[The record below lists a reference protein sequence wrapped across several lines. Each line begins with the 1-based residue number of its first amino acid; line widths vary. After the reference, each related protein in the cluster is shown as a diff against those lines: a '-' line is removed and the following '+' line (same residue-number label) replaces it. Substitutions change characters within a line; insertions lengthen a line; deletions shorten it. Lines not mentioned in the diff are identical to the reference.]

1 MSATTNSAGNMWKP
15 EYEKNVKNQARC
27 LLNKVTKANLE
38 TITEEFIQCIR
49 KCNEKQ
55 LTEIAQIFLKKAV
68 NEPMYCPLY
77 AKILK
82 NQIDSNEQSF
92 KKVVINHLYKSIKKS
107 PLETGEKSKGIV
119 IFIAVLCKNQIIEK
133 EISQRCCRFLV
144 QSVDEEHV
152 MAGVELIKLT
162 GKLFDEEGTEFL
174 DECFERLGSVKPFCS
189 KRTRFWID
197 DLFELRINCWMEQSE
212 LEEATNQVHNLLNMV
227 PAASKDLQ
235 DFLNLNL
242 HLTGEKLE
250 KVVETFIKYAVLWP
264 LSCSFFVKL
273 FRAKVTRELCSSSSE
288 KSPFR
293 NFLLIRTQKL
303 FQEKMIIDEA
313 KQIVIDE
320 EEDPEKR
327 KKLIVNEKE
336 KFKRRRLG
344 VVVLIGHLYLYD
356 MVDSKIIITCI
367 RDLLLSIIPKKCNGK
382 REPLIKD
389 FIDDDSVMLGL
400 KLIEI
405 VGRKLD
411 KSCPKVLN
419 DWVKL
424 LQIAQPLCSLEV
436 QVSMCTL
443 LSLRLSKW
451 LSVEI

>member
-1 MSATTNSAGNMWKP
+1 MWKP
-15 EYEKNVKNQARC
+15 EHQKNVKNQARC
-27 LLNKVTKANLE
+27 LLNKATNATLEKFTK
-38 TITEEFIQCIR
+38 EFNQCIR
-49 KCNEKQ
+49 KCNKEQ
-55 LTEIAQIFLKKAV
+55 LTEMAQIFVNKAV

-92 KKVVINHLYKSIKKS
+92 KKVLINHLYKSIKKI

-119 IFIAVLCKNQIIEK
+119 IFIAELCKNQIVEK

-144 QSVDEEHV
+144 QSIDEEHI
-152 MAGVELIKLT
+152 MAGVELMKLT
-162 GKLFDEEGTEFL
+162 GKLLNEEETEFL
-174 DECFERLGSVKPFCS
+174 DECFEQMGSVKPFCS
-189 KRTRFWID
+189 KRTRFLID
-197 DLFELRINCWMEQSE
+197 DLFEMRMNCWMTQYE
-212 LEEATNQVHNLLNMV
+212 LKEATNQVHNLLNMV
-227 PAASKDLQ
+227 PAASKELQ
-235 DFLNLNL
+235 NILSFNL
-242 HLTGEKLE
+242 HLEGEKLE
-250 KVVETFIKYAVLWP
+250 QVVETFIKYAVLWP

-273 FRAKVTRELCSSSSE
+273 FRAKVTRELCSSSSQQ
-288 KSPFR
+288 SPFR
-293 NFLLIRTQKL
+293 NFLLTRTQKL

-320 EEDPEKR
+320 EIDPEKR

-344 VVVLIGHLYLYD
+344 VVVLIGHLYLYN

-367 RDLLLSIIPKKCNGK
+367 RDLLSSIISKKCNGK

-411 KSCPKVLN
+411 EWCPKVLN
-419 DWVKL
+419 DWMHT
-424 LQIAQPLCSLEV
+424 QD
-436 QVSMCTL
+436 
-443 LSLRLSKW
+443 
-451 LSVEI
+451 